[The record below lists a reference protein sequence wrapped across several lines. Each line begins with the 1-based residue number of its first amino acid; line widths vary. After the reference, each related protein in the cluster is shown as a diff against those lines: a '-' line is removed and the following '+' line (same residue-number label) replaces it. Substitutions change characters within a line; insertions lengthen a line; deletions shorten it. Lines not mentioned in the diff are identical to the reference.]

1 MRLPRRFFA
10 GWFGW
15 FSESGTWRE
24 VVGITG
30 AGREWD
36 ALQSSERG
44 LDRSGTNRLE
54 LKAATEMWRF
64 MKIELFDNR
73 EWNQN
78 VRGELEVVRG
88 LQGP

>member
-1 MRLPRRFFA
+1 MRLPRKFFVVWL
-10 GWFGW
+10 GWLD
-15 FSESGTWRE
+15 ESGTWRE
-24 VVGITG
+24 TVGITG

-36 ALQSSERG
+36 ALKRSERG
-44 LDRSGTNRLE
+44 LDRPGANRLE
-54 LKAATEMWRF
+54 LKAATEMWRYT
-64 MKIELFDNR
+64 KIELFDNR

>member
-1 MRLPRRFFA
+1 MRLPRMFFA
-10 GWFGW
+10 GLLVRLD
-15 FSESGTWRE
+15 ESGTWRE
-24 VVGITG
+24 AVGITG

-36 ALQSSERG
+36 ALKSGERA
-44 LDRSGTNRLE
+44 LDRSSANRLE
-54 LKAATEMWRF
+54 LKAATEMWRYT
-64 MKIELFDNR
+64 KIELFDNR